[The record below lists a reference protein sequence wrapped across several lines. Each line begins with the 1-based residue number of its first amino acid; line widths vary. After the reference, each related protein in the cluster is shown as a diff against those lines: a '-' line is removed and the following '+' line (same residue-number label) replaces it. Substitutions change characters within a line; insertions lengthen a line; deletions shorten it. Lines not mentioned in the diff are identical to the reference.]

1 MKRVGFIGG
10 KGRLTNFY
18 EVDEEGRA
26 TYFRREMGRYGL
38 DLRGL
43 VYSDGLFTVENGRKL
58 GEQFIRDHNG
68 ALPDA
73 VIVSADIIAVGVLQA
88 FNAVGVIVPRDISVI
103 SINNQTIAQ
112 LTSPPLSTF
121 AIDQNELARVAIL
134 TLADAI
140 ASKRTSR
147 QHVYLS
153 TRLEVRDSFVPA
165 QPKRESRPKVAD
177 PIEAICPVE
186 TGCLAYVCAE
196 KYERR
201 LMMLRHQS
209 PFVCLLS
216 AKYRESHTI

>member
-1 MKRVGFIGG
+1 MFIDVNPAPNLFDSVQPDLQQTMHDAVEACAKAGMKRVGFIGG

-103 SINNQTIAQ
+103 SINNQ
-112 LTSPPLSTF
+112 
-121 AIDQNELARVAIL
+121 AR
-134 TLADAI
+134 T
-140 ASKRTSR
+140 
-147 QHVYLS
+147 
-153 TRLEVRDSFVPA
+153 
-165 QPKRESRPKVAD
+165 
-177 PIEAICPVE
+177 
-186 TGCLAYVCAE
+186 AYVATVEHVLNRPERACA
-196 KYERR
+196 RCDSHLGR
-201 LMMLRHQS
+201 CDCQQAHS
-209 PFVCLLS
+209 TAACVPVDDAGS
-216 AKYRESHTI
+216 AR